1 MIWRR
6 TASNHAAAIG
16 GFARQWLGGTMI
28 DRLIPVTLLGWGWVL
43 VWGFLGAMS
52 QDMNIFGASIF
63 LIGPIP
69 WILWAVDAW
78 ADGKQVKED
87 VAAFGREGAILA
99 TRCEYLGGHPE
110 LPHGRFAYLLL
121 EGTKQNP
128 NLTLVFPTPVDPT
141 SAPSPDAP
149 SVPGE
154 RFVLPILDLAKTKP
168 EKGSDASVAA
178 DMATAIN
185 KDVGRFL
192 RPERLTLVVDYDG
205 AGGRKHKV
213 ELTNFFH
220 GNNEIRNW
228 QNYLVCAQAQAD
240 TGVEP
245 HQPWVALP
253 DDPNAPD
260 GILTSTRSLEAGD
273 ALSRNGHE
281 VGQGRSAFF
290 RR

>member
-16 GFARQWLGGTMI
+16 GFARQWLGGTMF
-28 DRLIPVTLLGWGWVL
+28 DRLIPVTFLGWLWCCFWGVL
-43 VWGFLGAMS
+43 GLASG
-52 QDMNIFGASIF
+52 DMTIFAVCIF
-63 LIGPIP
+63 LICPIP
-69 WILWAVDAW
+69 WVLWVIDAW
-78 ADGKQVKED
+78 LDGNQVRED

-99 TRCEYLGGHPE
+99 TRCEYLGGHPQ
-110 LPHGRFAYLLL
+110 LPHGRFGYLLL
-121 EGTKQNP
+121 EGTRQNP

-149 SVPGE
+149 GVPGE
-154 RFVLPILDLAKTKP
+154 RFALPILDLTKAKP
-168 EKGSDASVAA
+168 EKGSDASIAA
-178 DMATAIN
+178 DVATAIN

-213 ELTNFFH
+213 EFSNFFH

-253 DDPNAPD
+253 DDPNALND
-260 GILTSTRSLEAGD
+260 ILANTRGLEAGD
-273 ALSRNGHE
+273 AISRNGHE
-281 VGQGRSAFF
+281 VGQGSSAFV